1 MLLSPCLT
9 PDFLSAV
16 RPLWLSP
23 LPELF
28 SLLSQ
33 VPFLFSSLVSP
44 VSVCICAQCVFTVTK
59 AHFQTPTPVVTDTLR
74 VPMAGLAFSHQLSS
88 SRLSYQP
95 AALGV
100 GSADLAYPV
109 AFAAGLNAT
118 HPHQVSL
125 KIGRTLGV
133 PVLPPLPCGGRRASS
148 GPVRC

>member
-9 PDFLSAV
+9 PDFPSAV

-74 VPMAGLAFSHQLSS
+74 VPMAGLAFSHQ
-88 SRLSYQP
+88 
-95 AALGV
+95 
-100 GSADLAYPV
+100 
-109 AFAAGLNAT
+109 
-118 HPHQVSL
+118 VSPYWGEGTIIRWHL
-125 KIGRTLGV
+125 FI
-133 PVLPPLPCGGRRASS
+133 
-148 GPVRC
+148 